1 MVQVS
6 GAGLSPS
13 QRQVAAATVGRR
25 PRTGSPATGLAG
37 GGGDVVGCDFFFFP
51 CLLLCC
57 CSYRLLVRREKTGK
71 TPAVV
76 QHPAAAADRVTPIWT
91 AGGWRTGLP
100 TGGLAGVGQGRSGHG
115 QTARPLA
122 TTAGGRRS
130 GSPLV
135 GRPAGLCQGRPLRS
149 GPPLGPTTFRVLLTD
164 ERHPLGCSRDSG
176 EVCCPGG
183 RKAAGR
189 RRVGRE
195 AAAATAWW
203 YGSTG
208 ASRECV
214 VGRRTR
220 WKPL

>member
-1 MVQVS
+1 MPVQPAAVQQIPSVGSGGHGGQEDPTAMVGS
-6 GAGLSPS
+6 EEDGPGLWCRARSLPEAGGRCNSWPAAED
-13 QRQVAAATVGRR
+13 RVTRIRFWPAAAAMWWGVN
-25 PRTGSPATGLAG
+25 S
-37 GGGDVVGCDFFFFP
+37 FFSFP

-76 QHPAAAADRVTPIWT
+76 RHPAAAADRVTPIWT

-149 GPPLGPTTFRVLLTD
+149 GPPLGPTTF
-164 ERHPLGCSRDSG
+164 
-176 EVCCPGG
+176 
-183 RKAAGR
+183 
-189 RRVGRE
+189 
-195 AAAATAWW
+195 
-203 YGSTG
+203 
-208 ASRECV
+208 
-214 VGRRTR
+214 
-220 WKPL
+220 